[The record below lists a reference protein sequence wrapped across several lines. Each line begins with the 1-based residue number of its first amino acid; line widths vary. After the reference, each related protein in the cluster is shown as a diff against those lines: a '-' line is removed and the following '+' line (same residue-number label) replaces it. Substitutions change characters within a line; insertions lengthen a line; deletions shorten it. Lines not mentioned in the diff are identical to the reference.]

1 MEDLTI
7 YIKHTIELRA
17 VVVPHDWGLRPQ
29 SVAVGKEFRLMFVT
43 STYRNATS
51 SDISDDQPFVQGRAA
66 PRRGGP
72 TGIQSY
78 SGQFRVPGSTSA
90 VSACDNTRT
99 NPNTCDDG
107 A

>member
-51 SDISDDQPFVQGRAA
+51 SDISDYNTFVQGRAA
-66 PRRGGP
+66 AAP

-90 VSACDNTRT
+90 VSARDNTRT